1 MLDAI
6 IFFP

>member
-6 IFFP
+6 IF